1 MASLRRLPNPQMYT
15 VGWITALAKELTA
28 AQAVLDEEHQKP
40 EHFKKHPKDTNNY
53 IWGRIGDHNIV
64 VASLATGKYGTVSA
78 ATTAGSMI
86 SSLPH
91 LRFGLMVGI
100 GAGIPRLADNIDIR
114 LGDVVVSQP
123 TGASPGVVQYDIG
136 KLKSDGHFKRVGSL
150 APPPEVLLKGLATLK
165 AKRRLGGPRVRG
177 ILDDMLQRHPLLA
190 EAEPDDAAFVHQGAQ
205 NDRLFEASSVHIQN
219 PDRQSAVSSAGTFPR
234 DVNKLYFQ
242 LALAWVWSFFW
253 LVFASARTPAPSNIT
268 RTIPPSDAT
277 LQELGQPRACEHC
290 DSGKEIG
297 RPQRRSTDPVVHY
310 GLVASGNSVV
320 KDGVS
325 RDDIVR
331 RLGDK
336 CLCFEM
342 EAAGLMD
349 NFPCLVIRGICDY
362 ADTHKN
368 DRWQNY
374 SAATAAAVAKELLEV
389 IDSDDVEGASTID
402 EFMEHLREDVSQI
415 RSTTKDMQQDLHF
428 QEVMNWLSPPD
439 PSTND
444 NKALQQR
451 HGGTGQ
457 WFLDSQEY
465 SKWKTTQKS
474 SLWLHG
480 IPGCGKTIL
489 SSIVV
494 EDLRDT
500 TPYAKSFLYFYFDF
514 TDTSKQSLEK
524 AIRSLIAQLY
534 CKSQNVQAP
543 LDSLYSSCKSP
554 SRQPSIDMLST
565 TFEAMVQQI
574 GEVWVVL
581 DALDECQTRTGPR
594 NEGLLH
600 WIETILHSPQL
611 NIHLLVTSRP
621 EHDIKSALE
630 PFVHNQ
636 IVLQSNLVTEDI
648 RAYVHGTVRNY
659 EGFKRWRSDEEIQ
672 NEIESHLMEKAN
684 GMFRWVS
691 CQLEA
696 LEKCPDPLSLRQ
708 TLQSLPRT
716 LDETYARVLSRIP
729 PEFEQ
734 NAIRIL
740 QFLAFSERPLRVEEA
755 VDVIA
760 VVAKNKP
767 RFDAKNRM
775 PQADEISIYCSSLV
789 AVVTR
794 GEDRDTKMKELQLAH
809 FSVKEYLI
817 SDRLQQN
824 ISRIFTE
831 AQATASIT
839 EVCLA
844 YLLELDHSL
853 SVKSV
858 RQSYPLAQYAARYWM
873 SHAIQADISKVHH
886 LIREFCLDKDSPQT
900 CYSLYKP
907 DRPWEREE
915 ESSRSDMIG
924 VLYYMAYGGI
934 LSAVEDVLKNG
945 ADVNAQGG
953 RYGNALQA
961 ASSRGH
967 QEIVQILLK
976 HRADVNAQGDE
987 YGNALYAASEGSHQ
1001 EIVQMLLNKGA
1012 DINAQGGRYG
1022 NALQA
1027 ASKEGHQEIVQILL
1041 KHRADVN
1048 AQGGELGNALQAASS
1063 RGHQEIVQILLKYGA
1078 DIKAQGGYY
1087 SNALQAASEGGH
1099 QEIVQILLKH
1109 RADVNAQG
1117 GIYGNALQAASE
1129 GGH

>member
-1 MASLRRLPNPQMYT
+1 MQSL
-15 VGWITALAKELTA
+15 K
-28 AQAVLDEEHQKP
+28 
-40 EHFKKHPKDTNNY
+40 
-53 IWGRIGDHNIV
+53 V
-64 VASLATGKYGTVSA
+64 VAGPQGDWYGPFRLGKYGTVFA
-78 ATTAGSMI
+78 ATTAWSMI

-123 TGASPGVVQYDIG
+123 TGA
-136 KLKSDGHFKRVGSL
+136 
-150 APPPEVLLKGLATLK
+150 
-165 AKRRLGGPRVRG
+165 KRRLGGPRVRS

-205 NDRLFEASSVHIQN
+205 NDRLFEASSVHVQI
-219 PDRQSAVSSAGTFPR
+219 PDRQSAVS
-234 DVNKLYFQ
+234 LC
-242 LALAWVWSFFW
+242 L
-253 LVFASARTPAPSNIT
+253 I
-268 RTIPPSDAT
+268 
-277 LQELGQPRACEHC
+277 
-290 DSGKEIG
+290 
-297 RPQRRSTDPVVHY
+297 
-310 GLVASGNSVV
+310 ASGNSVV
-320 KDGVS
+320 KDDVS

-336 CLCFEM
+336 CICFEM

-374 SAATAAAVAKELLEV
+374 SAATAAALAKELLEV
-389 IDSDDVEGASTID
+389 IDGDDVEGASRVD
-402 EFMEHLREDVSQI
+402 EIMEQLCEDVSQI
-415 RSTTKDMQQDLHF
+415 RSTTKDIQQDLHF
-428 QEVMNWLSPPD
+428 QEVMKWLSPPD
-439 PSTND
+439 PSTNN

-451 HGGTGQ
+451 HEGTGQ

-474 SLWLHG
+474 SLWLYG

-494 EDLRDT
+494 KDLRNT
-500 TPYAKSFLYFYFDF
+500 EPYAKSFIYFYFDF
-514 TDTSKQSLEK
+514 IDTSKQSLEK

-534 CKSQNVQAP
+534 CNSQNVQAP
-543 LDSLYSSCKSP
+543 LNSLYSSCKSP

-565 TFEAMVQQI
+565 TFEAMIQQI
-574 GEVWVVL
+574 GEVWIVL

-594 NEGLLH
+594 DEGLLR
-600 WIETILHSPQL
+600 WIKSILHSPRL
-611 NIHLLVTSRP
+611 NVHFLVTSRP

-630 PFVHNQ
+630 RFVDGQ
-636 IVLQSNLVTEDI
+636 IILQSDLVTEDI

-659 EGFKRWRSDEEIQ
+659 EGFNRWRSYKSIQ
-672 NEIESHLMEKAN
+672 NEIESHLREKAN
-684 GMFRWVS
+684 GMFLWVS

-760 VVAKNKP
+760 VVTRNKP

-794 GEDRDTKMKELQLAH
+794 GEDGENGVKELQLAH
-809 FSVKEYLI
+809 FSVKEYLV

-824 ISRIFTE
+824 ISRTFME
-831 AQATASIT
+831 AQARASIT

-853 SVKSV
+853 SLVRI

-873 SHAIQADISKVHH
+873 SHAVQADTSKVHD
-886 LIREFCLDKDSPQT
+886 LIREFCLDENSPQP
-900 CYSLYKP
+900 CYSLYNP
-907 DRPWEREE
+907 DEPWEEE
-915 ESSRSDMIG
+915 LESSQTDETV
-924 VLYYMAYGGI
+924 VLYYVACGGI
-934 LSAVEDVLKNG
+934 VSAVEDVLKNG
-945 ADVNAQGG
+945 ADINARVAARSGREAVVKMLLDTGKVNIDSEDISTGTPLLCAAAYGYEAVVKILLDTGKVDIDSKDTSG
-953 RYGNALQA
+953 RTPLSWA
-961 ASSRGH
+961 ASFG
-967 QEIVQILLK
+967 IKAIIK
-976 HRADVNAQGDE
+976 
-987 YGNALYAASEGSHQ
+987 
-1001 EIVQMLLNKGA
+1001 MLIETERA
-1012 DINAQGGRYG
+1012 DIN
-1022 NALQA
+1022 
-1027 ASKEGHQEIVQILL
+1027 
-1041 KHRADVN
+1041 
-1048 AQGGELGNALQAASS
+1048 SS
-1063 RGHQEIVQILLKYGA
+1063 DNTG
-1078 DIKAQGGYY
+1078 
-1087 SNALQAASEGGH
+1087 
-1099 QEIVQILLKH
+1099 
-1109 RADVNAQG
+1109 
-1117 GIYGNALQAASE
+1117 
-1129 GGH
+1129 